1 MAASLSVLR
10 PDLPDPL
17 LDLVD
22 GSLSLDP
29 ERRPSAAELA
39 RALRG
44 AAAPRRRRPSRAR
57 AAAVAVTATPRG
69 EAARA
74 GAAAL
79 AACFAAWTATALPF
93 YPHGWAVGLA
103 LVCAGATAFRD
114 RLGLACALAVPVLP
128 LGNVSLGLA
137 LLYAAL
143 AVGWIAVFWRQ
154 PRAGL
159 LFVLGPLLAPLAALG
174 LVPLA
179 TVGLRGAPR
188 RALQAGAAVLVA
200 AVVAGLRHVAL
211 PLVGTPA
218 PLGAGVAGAADPLD
232 VVGSL
237 ARAAWAH
244 PALLL
249 EAAAFALVAAALP
262 LARSYGR
269 WGAAGL
275 GAGMLVLTV
284 AVVPSATAW
293 PLVAAAWVTAGAA
306 AVALER

>member
-1 MAASLSVLR
+1 MESSKSGHEWLFHF
-10 PDLPDPL
+10 L
-17 LDLVD
+17 LYHKIEHRV
-22 GSLSLDP
+22 GKCIV
-29 ERRPSAAELA
+29 
-39 RALRG
+39 
-44 AAAPRRRRPSRAR
+44 
-57 AAAVAVTATPRG
+57 AVARN
-69 EAARA
+69 
-74 GAAAL
+74 
-79 AACFAAWTATALPF
+79 
-93 YPHGWAVGLA
+93 H
-103 LVCAGATAFRD
+103 
-114 RLGLACALAVPVLP
+114 
-128 LGNVSLGLA
+128 
-137 LLYAAL
+137 
-143 AVGWIAVFWRQ
+143 
-154 PRAGL
+154 
-159 LFVLGPLLAPLAALG
+159 
-174 LVPLA
+174 
-179 TVGLRGAPR
+179 
-188 RALQAGAAVLVA
+188 
-200 AVVAGLRHVAL
+200 VAGLRHVAL